1 VTLRESSAGQIIGY
15 LMLAVG
21 LLSLALH
28 FYMRIRYSMPADL
41 GINLAV
47 GALVSGGLAT
57 TAVAKA
63 VKQLEKRVDRLENR
77 EKVRAN
83 DA

>member
-1 VTLRESSAGQIIGY
+1 
-15 LMLAVG
+15 MLAAG
-21 LLSLALH
+21 LLTLALH
-28 FYMRIRYSMPADL
+28 SFVRIRYSIPTDI
-41 GINLAV
+41 GINLAG

-63 VKQLEKRVDRLENR
+63 VKQLEKRLDRLESR
-77 EKVRAN
+77 GKVRNN